1 MQLRSKLVPPA
12 IVSDDIS
19 NRENRSRKRTRSDQ
33 SIHNTNVT
41 QNSTKTYYKLT
52 SMSTSAN
59 KTTIENRAT
68 ERLKKSKKE
77 PNNTSEN
84 IKNDENVSH
93 TNTEP
98 DTVLVPI
105 SNYRKEDKKKRTF
118 RLEQPEKT
126 SIYNADDNENRSK
139 KIAESISFDT
149 IRRR

>member
-1 MQLRSKLVPPA
+1 MDNMQLRSKLVPPA

-19 NRENRSRKRTRSDQ
+19 NRENHSRKRTRSDQ

-41 QNSTKTYYKLT
+41 QNSTKTYCKLR

-77 PNNTSEN
+77 PNNISEN

-93 TNTEP
+93 TDTEP

-105 SNYRKEDKKKRTF
+105 SNYRKQDKKKEHSGWSN
-118 RLEQPEKT
+118 L
-126 SIYNADDNENRSK
+126 K
-139 KIAESISFDT
+139 KHRFIMRMITKIEAKKNC
-149 IRRR
+149 